1 MAERI
6 SRRAVLAGAAA
17 LALTRAAPAAARSR
31 DEGAALTALAL
42 AEQQAAYVYRTA
54 ELGGHERVLAGQDAE
69 RARALA
75 VLLEALGLAIPEPV
89 GDRDGL
95 PEAAL
100 AVLDARGAAGLRAA
114 IAYEQ
119 TLIDACAAALGRLEE
134 PNAIRTVATVM
145 AGHAQHQALL
155 RQEAGIDPLSS
166 AA

>member
-6 SRRAVLAGAAA
+6 LRRAVLAGASA
-17 LALTRAAPAAARSR
+17 LAFTRAAPAAARSR
-31 DEGAALTALAL
+31 GEGTALTGLAH
-42 AEQQAAYVYRTA
+42 AEEQAAYVYRTA
-54 ELGGHERVLAGQDAE
+54 ELGGLERALADQDAE

-75 VLLEALGLAIPEPV
+75 VLLEALGLAIPEAV
-89 GDRDGL
+89 DDRDGL
-95 PEAAL
+95 PAAAL
-100 AVLDARGAAGLRAA
+100 AVLDARGSAGLRAA

-134 PNAIRTVATVM
+134 PNAIRTVATVL

-155 RQEAGIDPLSS
+155 RREAGIDPLSS